1 MDRFFYLILL
11 FLTLHLYSCGEQ
23 PTTKKL
29 KMGETSLPIC
39 PLTFDFSKKMY
50 TIDDKEIHFLLNSL
64 EKFDSEIIRKD
75 VQIINE
81 NANKYGSFTVYKKDE
96 KSLKIISDI
105 YIKDLN
111 LSATKHEIYFLDS
124 CNIVAKMTKHA
135 YRSKRIN
142 SIYYFSFHNG
152 TYIGCIVLHHHSLFH
167 KKDKWLNITND
178 KLALNW
184 SERIYNNIIEQHL
197 STEQKIHQ
205 H

>member
-1 MDRFFYLILL
+1 MYRFIHLILL
-11 FLTLHLYSCGEQ
+11 ILTLQLFSCGEK
-23 PTTKKL
+23 PIARKL
-29 KMGETSLPIC
+29 KMVETALPRC
-39 PLTFDFSKKMY
+39 PLTFKFSKKMY

-64 EKFDSEIIRKD
+64 EKFDSEITNKD
-75 VQIINE
+75 VQIIHE
-81 NANKYGSFTVYKKDE
+81 NANKYGSFTVFKKKN

-142 SIYYFSFHNG
+142 SIYYFLFHNG
-152 TYIGCIVLHHHSLFH
+152 KYIGCIVLRHHSLFH

-178 KLALNW
+178 KLAVNW

-197 STEQKIHQ
+197 STEQKLNQ

>member
-1 MDRFFYLILL
+1 MDRFIHLILL
-11 FLTLHLYSCGEQ
+11 ILTLQIYSCGEK
-23 PTTKKL
+23 PMARKL
-29 KMGETSLPIC
+29 KMGETSLPSC
-39 PLTFDFSKKMY
+39 PLTFKFSKEMY
-50 TIDDKEIHFLLNSL
+50 TIHDKEIHFLLNSL